1 MTDLVKI
8 KKILHQKKTLFKK
21 YGITEIGIFGSYI
34 RGQENPQSD
43 IDILIDISRPST
55 LGLIELIEIENKLT
69 EELDT
74 KVDLVLKC
82 NLKPLIGKN
91 ILQEVQYL

>member
-1 MTDLVKI
+1 MTDLVNI
-8 KKILHQKKTLFKK
+8 KKILHQKKPLFKK

-34 RGQENPQSD
+34 RGQETQQSD

-55 LGLIELIEIENKLT
+55 LGLIELIDIENKLT

-74 KVDLVLKC
+74 KVDLILKC
-82 NLKPLIGKN
+82 SLKPLIGKN